1 MTVTRVEN
9 LIFDETRCRDTTSP
23 PPITETGI
31 HNTIFG
37 THTLATSWCVAHAL
51 VRNSGYCNVAHQRR
65 ATPSMHGWR
74 ITPSMH
80 GWQVT
85 PLHTQSSQ
93 HPDACRC
100 HSASFH
106 TRLHTRLVTHTH
118 VVFTLFSSH
127 THGSSHAHSSPCDVA
142 HSQPRL
148 LTHSALRSPFL
159 PHSQLLH
166 GASASRPTPVR
177 SAEFKESRRASCRHT
192 DSSEHCSLI
201 AVDAMQLRGVLDGA
215 VG

>member
-1 MTVTRVEN
+1 MSRISGEPPPP
-9 LIFDETRCRDTTSP
+9 CMAGGSP
-23 PPITETGI
+23 PPCMVGK
-31 HNTIFG
+31 
-37 THTLATSWCVAHAL
+37 S
-51 VRNSGYCNVAHQRR
+51 
-65 ATPSMHGWR
+65 
-74 ITPSMH
+74 
-80 GWQVT
+80 

-106 TRLHTRLVTHTH
+106 TRLH
-118 VVFTLFSSH
+118 TLFSSH

-201 AVDAMQLRGVLDGA
+201 AVDAVQSRGVLVNSLSQSTSAPSRKA
-215 VG
+215 VPSWPSTYASQYVT